1 MRSIVGV
8 WWIMAVS
15 VLAASFGGSLIF
27 RFLTEN
33 MHSAQGIESLIC
45 VVALIVL
52 ILLIIG
58 IAASIV
64 VTEVLVYYRFYKN
77 FFTDEGY
84 LTFTLPVSRKTLL
97 LSKTVNALI
106 WTGLHSLLFVLC
118 FLVFGLF
125 NVDLELMN
133 LILDSIRK
141 AWESVGAWFILYAV
155 QGLIIL
161 LGGALFTIS
170 LIQFCITM
178 GSILVKKAKLLAAIG
193 IYYLVNM
200 VLSFIMQIVLFFG
213 IDAVSNLMNVLKEMG
228 KTPVRMGI
236 AVVLF
241 LVIFMIAAFDLVLYF
256 MTLGKL
262 ERKLNLS

>member
-1 MRSIVGV
+1 
-8 WWIMAVS
+8 
-15 VLAASFGGSLIF
+15 
-27 RFLTEN
+27 
-33 MHSAQGIESLIC
+33 
-45 VVALIVL
+45 
-52 ILLIIG
+52 
-58 IAASIV
+58 
-64 VTEVLVYYRFYKN
+64 
-77 FFTDEGY
+77 
-84 LTFTLPVSRKTLL
+84 
-97 LSKTVNALI
+97 
-106 WTGLHSLLFVLC
+106 
-118 FLVFGLF
+118 
-125 NVDLELMN
+125 MN
-133 LILDSIRK
+133 LILNSIRE

-161 LGGALFTIS
+161 LGGALFTTS

-213 IDAVSNLMNVLKEMG
+213 IDAVSNLMNVLKGMG
-228 KTPVRMGI
+228 KIPVRMGI

>member
-1 MRSIVGV
+1 
-8 WWIMAVS
+8 
-15 VLAASFGGSLIF
+15 
-27 RFLTEN
+27 
-33 MHSAQGIESLIC
+33 
-45 VVALIVL
+45 
-52 ILLIIG
+52 
-58 IAASIV
+58 
-64 VTEVLVYYRFYKN
+64 
-77 FFTDEGY
+77 
-84 LTFTLPVSRKTLL
+84 
-97 LSKTVNALI
+97 
-106 WTGLHSLLFVLC
+106 
-118 FLVFGLF
+118 
-125 NVDLELMN
+125 
-133 LILDSIRK
+133 
-141 AWESVGAWFILYAV
+141 
-155 QGLIIL
+155 
-161 LGGALFTIS
+161 
-170 LIQFCITM
+170 M